1 MGIHKK
7 NPQSLRLNKHKK
19 YNSKH
24 NSHTTQSIF
33 LHYYNMAEMI
43 REQDKVSETTTP
55 SLYPNLQPLTPAQIQ
70 ANNEFLSSLNQT
82 HPNAGLLA
90 QVTKPP
96 VVPEKPKTVEPPT
109 PAPREKSKP
118 AEELDMDGK
127 PYPSETAAEIA
138 TSPVEK
144 ELDVSKLHWKDRPVE
159 NLVTM
164 KNQVRKVET
173 TVRHQESHARP
184 IVENCQSEDDFA
196 GFTADPVLNV
206 ICRGQKFEL
215 KCRKEKGVTKFEVR
229 VDDQPAI
236 LLNGAEKD
244 QMLNGFSLKVLT
256 LGIVKTRFSFAL
268 NDTQG
273 AKVFEAYRKIG
284 TSTFIDVDLTYFKDA
299 IKCGQIQ
306 PTGFN
311 LNRIT
316 YHVYDDAKR
325 KVFTLQGGVLR
336 GVFSDGWDLV
346 LPDKKKIGT
355 YRRGVLEFKEQGVP
369 GTATFITMKQ
379 KILAIAACQ
388 LIQLHV

>member
-1 MGIHKK
+1 MG
-7 NPQSLRLNKHKK
+7 
-19 YNSKH
+19 
-24 NSHTTQSIF
+24 
-33 LHYYNMAEMI
+33 
-43 REQDKVSETTTP
+43 
-55 SLYPNLQPLTPAQIQ
+55 
-70 ANNEFLSSLNQT
+70 
-82 HPNAGLLA
+82 A

-96 VVPEKPKTVEPPT
+96 AVPEKPKKEEIKPPA
-109 PAPREKSKP
+109 PAPREKSKVIEEKSKP
-118 AEELDMDGK
+118 TEQELDIDGK
-127 PYPSETAAEIA
+127 PYPTESEGDIK

-144 ELDVSKLHWKDRPVE
+144 DVDMSKLHWKDRPVE
-159 NLVTM
+159 NLITL

-184 IVENCQSEDDFA
+184 VLENCQSVDDFA

-215 KCRKEKGVTKFEVR
+215 RNRKEKGVTKFEIR

-236 LLNGAEKD
+236 LLNGSEKD

-256 LGIVKTRFSFAL
+256 LGIVKTRFSFSL

-284 TSTFIDVDLTYFKDA
+284 TSTSIDVDLTYFKDS

-311 LNRIT
+311 LNRIS
-316 YHVYDDAKR
+316 YHIYDDAKR
-325 KVFTLQGGVLR
+325 KIFTLQGGILR
-336 GVFSDGWDLV
+336 GIFSGSWDLL
-346 LPDKKKIGT
+346 LPDKTKIAT
-355 YRRGVLEFKEQGVP
+355 YGAKGNVDGWFLEFKEQGVP
-369 GTATFITMKQ
+369 GSAKFITMKQ

>member
-1 MGIHKK
+1 MGT
-7 NPQSLRLNKHKK
+7 QYS
-19 YNSKH
+19 Y
-24 NSHTTQSIF
+24 TQSKF
-33 LHYYNMAEMI
+33 SHKMAEMI
-43 REQDKVSETTTP
+43 RETEKVPASTTA
-55 SLYPNLQPLTPAQIQ
+55 SLYPSLQPLTPEQIKE
-70 ANNEFLSSLNQT
+70 NNDFLNSLNQT

-96 VVPEKPKTVEPPT
+96 VVPVKPKPKTQVEPP
-109 PAPREKSKP
+109 KP
-118 AEELDMDGK
+118 TEQELDIDGK
-127 PYPSETAAEIA
+127 PYPTESEGDIK

-144 ELDVSKLHWKDRPVE
+144 DVDMSKLHWKDRPVE
-159 NLVTM
+159 NLITL

-184 IVENCQSEDDFA
+184 VLENCQSVDDFA

-215 KCRKEKGVTKFEVR
+215 KNRKEKGVTKFEIR

-284 TSTFIDVDLTYFKDA
+284 TSTSIDVDLTYFKDS

-311 LNRIT
+311 LNRIS
-316 YHVYDDAKR
+316 YHVFDDAKR
-325 KVFTLQGGVLR
+325 KVFTLQGGILR
-336 GVFSDGWDLV
+336 GIFSDGWDLV

-369 GTATFITMKQ
+369 GTAKFITMKQ

-388 LIQLHV
+388 

>member
-1 MGIHKK
+1 
-7 NPQSLRLNKHKK
+7 
-19 YNSKH
+19 
-24 NSHTTQSIF
+24 
-33 LHYYNMAEMI
+33 MAEMI
-43 REQDKVSETTTP
+43 REQEKVPETTAP
-55 SLYPNLQPLTPAQIQ
+55 SLYPSLQPLTPAQIKE
-70 ANNEFLSSLNQT
+70 NNDFLNSLNQT
-82 HPNAGLLA
+82 HPNAGFLA

-109 PAPREKSKP
+109 PAPREKPKP
-118 AEELDMDGK
+118 TEELDIDGK
-127 PYPSETAAEIA
+127 PYPTESEADIA

-144 ELDVSKLHWKDRPVE
+144 EVDYSKLHPKDRPVE
-159 NLVTM
+159 NLVTL
-164 KNQVRKVET
+164 KNQIRKVET
-173 TVRHQESHARP
+173 TVRHSEKHARP

-236 LLNGAEKD
+236 LLNGSEKD

-256 LGIVKTRFSFAL
+256 LGIVKTRFSFSL

-284 TSTFIDVDLTYFKDA
+284 TSTSIDVDLTYFKDS

-311 LNRIT
+311 LNRIS
-316 YHVYDDAKR
+316 YHVFDDAKR
-325 KVFTLQGGVLR
+325 KIFTLQGGVLR
-336 GVFSDGWDLV
+336 GIFSSGWDLV
-346 LPDKKKIGT
+346 LPDKKKVGT
-355 YRRGVLEFKEQGVP
+355 YSNGVLEFKEQGVP
-369 GTATFITMKQ
+369 GTAKFITMKQ

>member
-1 MGIHKK
+1 
-7 NPQSLRLNKHKK
+7 
-19 YNSKH
+19 
-24 NSHTTQSIF
+24 
-33 LHYYNMAEMI
+33 MAEMI
-43 REQDKVSETTTP
+43 REQEKAPETTAA
-55 SLYPNLQPLTPAQIQ
+55 SLYPNLEPLTPAQIK
-70 ANNEFLSSLNQT
+70 ANNDFLNSLNQT

-96 VVPEKPKTVEPPT
+96 VLPAKPKKVEPPT
-109 PAPREKSKP
+109 PAPREKPKP
-118 AEELDMDGK
+118 TEELDIDGK
-127 PYPSETAAEIA
+127 PYPTETDADIA

-144 ELDVSKLHWKDRPVE
+144 EVDMSKLHWKDRPVE
-159 NLVTM
+159 NLVTLQ
-164 KNQVRKVET
+164 NQVRKVET
-173 TVRHQESHARP
+173 TVRHSESHARP

-206 ICRGQKFEL
+206 ICRGQKFQL

-236 LLNGAEKD
+236 LLNGSEKD

-256 LGIVKTRFSFAL
+256 LGIVKTRFSFSL

-284 TSTFIDVDLTYFKDA
+284 TSTFIDVDLTYFKDSM
-299 IKCGQIQ
+299 KCGQIQ

-311 LNRIT
+311 LNRIS

-325 KVFTLQGGVLR
+325 KIFTLQGGVLR
-336 GVFSDGWDLV
+336 GIFSSGWDLV

-355 YRRGVLEFKEQGVP
+355 YSNGVLEFKEQGVP
-369 GTATFITMKQ
+369 GTAKFITMKQ

>member
-1 MGIHKK
+1 MGT
-7 NPQSLRLNKHKK
+7 QYS
-19 YNSKH
+19 Y
-24 NSHTTQSIF
+24 TQSKF
-33 LHYYNMAEMI
+33 SHKMAEMI
-43 REQDKVSETTTP
+43 RETEKVPASTTA
-55 SLYPNLQPLTPAQIQ
+55 SLYPSLQPLTPEQIKE
-70 ANNEFLSSLNQT
+70 NNDFLNSLNQT

-96 VVPEKPKTVEPPT
+96 VVPVKPKPKTQVEPP
-109 PAPREKSKP
+109 KP
-118 AEELDMDGK
+118 IEQELDIDGK
-127 PYPSETAAEIA
+127 PYPTESEAEIA

-144 ELDVSKLHWKDRPVE
+144 EVDYSKLHPKDRPVE
-159 NLVTM
+159 NLVTL
-164 KNQVRKVET
+164 KNEIRKVET
-173 TVRHQESHARP
+173 TVRHSEKHARP

-215 KCRKEKGVTKFEVR
+215 KCRKEKGVTKFEIR

-284 TSTFIDVDLTYFKDA
+284 TSTSIDVDLTYFKDS

-311 LNRIT
+311 LNRIS
-316 YHVYDDAKR
+316 YHVFDDAKR
-325 KVFTLQGGVLR
+325 KVFTLQGGILR

-369 GTATFITMKQ
+369 GTAKFITMKQ

-388 LIQLHV
+388 LI